1 MASAQTM
8 QSRQHKNPNI
18 DKLVEQEEKILEK
31 YEVKKDQIADADIRD
46 FVMTLLQGLD
56 RNIRQF
62 KTNKFFIAVFGAL
75 KAGKSTL
82 INALAER
89 YTSPT
94 GYGYETT
101 LHCSLILCAD
111 EEHPEGIYLYQL
123 TGNKKLEKTDRQE
136 KARELLDYFRGL
148 YDWEF
153 ISKGGNWERSE
164 RYLLNGHDLH
174 PSKDNLR
181 AVLTEAVLSR
191 YPQLMLVEIRI
202 KPEKDD
208 NFLQENIGI
217 LDMPGLDGSIANAES
232 DPIIAELPRA
242 ADYFLYVQSSIT
254 AINSGAKDYIL
265 SLIDH
270 SKEYI
275 VVFNEIRA
283 QYWLKPEV
291 QSQVIEEQNSK
302 AIEHLA
308 KRLGVN
314 PPCSFRINAAQAWDS
329 KNKRFQ
335 ADKLLDGFTLEKLY
349 ADSHI
354 QELKNEIFKLCRNNV
369 TEILDKNALSSL
381 KEWIK
386 ATQDLEGFIKLQEE
400 IKQQWKLD
408 CEKWQDAI
416 VQKVADIHLTE
427 EGEDEPLTI
436 NGALAEV
443 KEKIKKLFKENI
455 KEVEK
460 CNIKNYL
467 GNDYDKTKRE
477 QYASVDK
484 KLLEE
489 ICGEKEK
496 NVIGNKSRIL
506 CRKFVEKVRT
516 RVEKQIDFRLS
527 TQNDESMLLHADN
540 YTDALDGVNASISSS
555 NIIFKIVPNEEEKPL
570 ISWIRRRWIS
580 ESAKR
585 NCCSDYIEDFQ
596 KRFDKAVEMYS
607 ESHVKLIAS
616 WATGLSKTLQEDWK
630 KWQEEHTKIKE
641 KVDANIEFIH
651 EFQKD
656 LSALEEARK
665 RIYQS

>member
-1 MASAQTM
+1 MPSVQTM

-111 EEHPEGIYLYQL
+111 AEHPEGIYLYQL
-123 TGNKKLEKTDRQE
+123 TGNKKLEKTDLQ
-136 KARELLDYFRGL
+136 KQARRLLDYFRGL
-148 YDWEF
+148 YDWRF
-153 ISKGGNWERSE
+153 ISNSGNWERSE

-408 CEKWQDAI
+408 SEKWYAI
-416 VQKVADIHLTE
+416 DQKFKDINLANE
-427 EGEDEPLTI
+427 EDRQVTI
-436 NGALAEV
+436 DQALAEL
-443 KEKIKKLFKENI
+443 KEKIKNLFKESIEKVKKCDI
-455 KEVEK
+455 KD
-460 CNIKNYL
+460 YL
-467 GNDYDKTKRE
+467 GDDYGKTKRE
-477 QYASVDK
+477 QYASVDR

-489 ICGEKEK
+489 VCGEKKK
-496 NVIGNKSRIL
+496 NEITHESRIL
-506 CRKFVEKVRT
+506 CKKFVEKLQAM
-516 RVEKQIDFRLS
+516 VENQIDFRLS
-527 TQNDESMLLHADN
+527 TQNNESMLLHADN
-540 YTDALDGVNASISSS
+540 YTKALDRVKASITSSH
-555 NIIFKIVPNEEEKPL
+555 IIFKIVPNKEEQPL
-570 ISWIRRRWIS
+570 ISWKRRWWIS

-585 NCCSDYIEDFQ
+585 NCCSAYIKDFQ
-596 KRFDKAVEMYS
+596 GRFDEAVEMYS
-607 ESHVKLIAS
+607 ESHVNLIES
-616 WATGLSKTLQEDWK
+616 WAKGLSNTLKRDSE
-630 KWQEEHTKIKE
+630 KWEEEHTKIKE

>member
-18 DKLVEQEEKILEK
+18 DKLVEQEEKILKK
-31 YEVKKDQIADADIRD
+31 YEVKKDQIADADIRG
-46 FVMTLLQGLD
+46 FMTTLLHELD

-62 KTNKFFIAVFGAL
+62 KTNRFFIAVFGAL

-82 INALAER
+82 INALAEH
-89 YTSPT
+89 YTSPS

-123 TGNKKLEKTDRQE
+123 TGNKKREETDRQE

-174 PSKDNLR
+174 PSKDNLE

-202 KPEKDD
+202 KSEKDD
-208 NFLQENIGI
+208 NFLLKNIGI
-217 LDMPGLDGSIANAES
+217 LDMPGLDGSIANVKT
-232 DPIIAELPRA
+232 DPIIAELPKA
-242 ADYFLYVQSSIT
+242 ADYFLYVQSSIA
-254 AINSGAKDYIL
+254 AINSGARDYIL
-265 SLIDH
+265 SLINN

-283 QYWLKPEV
+283 QYWLKSEV
-291 QSQVIEEQNSK
+291 QSEVIEEQNNK
-302 AIEHLA
+302 AIGHLA
-308 KRLGVN
+308 KSLGVN
-314 PPCSFRINAAQAWDS
+314 PPRSFRINAAQAWDS
-329 KNKRFQ
+329 KNRRFQ
-335 ADKLLDGFTLEKLY
+335 VDKLMDGFTLEKLY

-408 CEKWQDAI
+408 SDKWYAI
-416 VQKVADIHLTE
+416 DQKFKDINLANE
-427 EGEDEPLTI
+427 EDRQVTI
-436 NGALAEV
+436 DQELAE
-443 KEKIKKLFKENI
+443 LKENI
-455 KEVEK
+455 KNLFKESIEK
-460 CNIKNYL
+460 VKKCDIKDYL

-484 KLLEE
+484 KLLEK
-489 ICGEKEK
+489 ICCEKEK
-496 NVIGNKSRIL
+496 NEIASQSRIW
-506 CRKFVEKVRT
+506 CKQFVKKLQAKV
-516 RVEKQIDFRLS
+516 ENQIDFRLS
-527 TQNDESMLLHADN
+527 TRNDESMLLHADN
-540 YTDALDGVNASISSS
+540 YTRELDDVKARITFSH
-555 NIIFKIVPNEEEKPL
+555 IIFKIVPNEEEKPL

-585 NCCSDYIEDFQ
+585 NCCSDYIQDFQ
-596 KRFDKAVEMYS
+596 KRFDEAVEMYS
-607 ESHVKLIAS
+607 ESHKNLIAS
-616 WATGLSKTLQEDWK
+616 WAKGLSNTLKRDSE
-630 KWQEEHTKIKE
+630 KWEEEHKKIKE

>member
-1 MASAQTM
+1 MPSVQTM

-31 YEVKKDQIADADIRD
+31 YEVKKDLIADADIRD

-111 EEHPEGIYLYQL
+111 AEHPEGIYLYQL
-123 TGNKKLEKTDRQE
+123 TGNKKLEKTDLQ
-136 KARELLDYFRGL
+136 KQARRLLDYFRGL
-148 YDWEF
+148 YDWRF
-153 ISKGGNWERSE
+153 ISNSGNWERSE

-369 TEILDKNALSSL
+369 TEILDKNALNSL

-386 ATQDLEGFIKLQEE
+386 ATQDLEDFAKLQEE
-400 IKQQWKLD
+400 INQRWKQDL
-408 CEKWQDAI
+408 EKWDAI
-416 VQKVADIHLTE
+416 NQKFGDIRLTDE
-427 EGEDEPLTI
+427 DKEDEPI
-436 NGALAEV
+436 SIEDKLAEV
-443 KEKIKKLFKENI
+443 KEKIENLFFNEQNNSSMLQKIPKFEDFKK
-455 KEVEK
+455 EK
-460 CNIKNYL
+460 KI
-467 GNDYDKTKRE
+467 
-477 QYASVDK
+477 QYAKVDK
-484 KLLEE
+484 ELLKIVWPPEGRSK
-489 ICGEKEK
+489 IR
-496 NVIGNKSRIL
+496 NQSRRE
-506 CRKFVEKVRT
+506 CNHFVEKLQNAI
-516 RVEKQIDFRLS
+516 EKIIDLPLN
-527 TQNDESMLLHADN
+527 TKNNESLLLHAAN
-540 YTDALDGVNASISSS
+540 YTSKLDEIKEAINSADGSLDIVS
-555 NIIFKIVPNEEEKPL
+555 NDSNDPL
-570 ISWIRRRWIS
+570 IAWSGRLWMTDNKK
-580 ESAKR
+580 AKAR
-585 NCCSDYIEDFQ
+585 IDYFEDFQ
-596 KRFDKAVEMYS
+596 KRFKEAVEKYS
-607 ESHVKLIAS
+607 EDKIKLIS
-616 WATGLSKTLQEDWK
+616 GCSDDLQEALCKDGGKWK
-630 KWQEEHTKIKE
+630 NEYNEKTKKITA
-641 KVDANIEFIH
+641 DIEFIR

-656 LSALEEARK
+656 LSDLEEARK
-665 RIYQS
+665 RVYQS

>member
-1 MASAQTM
+1 MPSVQTM

-123 TGNKKLEKTDRQE
+123 TGNKKREETDRQE

-291 QSQVIEEQNSK
+291 QSQVIEAQNSK

-354 QELKNEIFKLCRNNV
+354 QELKNEIFRLCRNNV
-369 TEILDKNALSSL
+369 TEILDKNALNSL

-386 ATQDLEGFIKLQEE
+386 TALPLEDFIKLQEE
-400 IKQQWKLD
+400 IKQRWEQD
-408 CEKWQDAI
+408 REKWDT
-416 VQKVADIHLTE
+416 VEQKFNDIRLTE
-427 EGEDEPLTI
+427 KDLTI
-436 NGALAEV
+436 GGALAEV
-443 KEKIKKLFKENI
+443 EENIKKLFNEENI
-455 KEVEK
+455 KKPEK
-460 CNIKNYL
+460 CDIKNYL
-467 GNDYDKTKRE
+467 GDDYDKTKQE
-477 QYASVDK
+477 QYAKADE
-484 KLLEE
+484 KLLKEV
-489 ICGEKEK
+489 CGDKEK
-496 NVIGNKSRIL
+496 NEIGNKSRIL
-506 CRKFVEKVRT
+506 CKKFVEMVRAA
-516 RVEKQIDFRLS
+516 VEEQIDFRLS
-527 TQNDESMLLHADN
+527 TRNDESMLLHADKYKKELEN
-540 YTDALDGVNASISSS
+540 VKARINSAH
-555 NIIFKIVPNEEEKPL
+555 NIIFRIASNENNEAL
-570 ISWIRRRWIS
+570 IPWKQRLLWIS

-585 NCCSDYIEDFQ
+585 NCCSDYIKDFQ
-596 KRFDKAVEMYS
+596 KRFDEAVEMYS
-607 ESHVKLIAS
+607 ESHVNLIAS
-616 WATGLSKTLQEDWK
+616 WATGLSKILGAERSEWEK
-630 KWQEEHTKIKE
+630 KYEKIKE
-641 KVDANIEFIH
+641 KLDADIEFIR

-656 LSALEEARK
+656 LSDLEEARK
-665 RIYQS
+665 RVYQS

>member
-18 DKLVEQEEKILEK
+18 DKLVELGDKIFEK
-31 YEVKKDQIADADIRD
+31 YEAKKDQIADADIRG
-46 FVMTLLQGLD
+46 FMTTLLHELD

-62 KTNKFFIAVFGAL
+62 KTNRFFIAVFGAL

-82 INALAER
+82 INALAEH
-89 YTSPT
+89 YTSPS

-123 TGNKKLEKTDRQE
+123 TGNKKREETDRQE

-174 PSKDNLR
+174 PSKDNLE

-202 KPEKDD
+202 KSEKDD
-208 NFLQENIGI
+208 NFLLKNIGI
-217 LDMPGLDGSIANAES
+217 LDMPGLDGSIANVKT
-232 DPIIAELPRA
+232 DPIIAELPKA
-242 ADYFLYVQSSIT
+242 ADYFLYVQSSIA
-254 AINSGAKDYIL
+254 AINSGARDYIL
-265 SLIDH
+265 SLINN

-283 QYWLKPEV
+283 QYWLKSEV
-291 QSQVIEEQNSK
+291 QSEVIEEQNNK
-302 AIEHLA
+302 AIGHLA
-308 KRLGVN
+308 KSLGVN
-314 PPCSFRINAAQAWDS
+314 PPRSFRINAAQAWDS
-329 KNKRFQ
+329 KNRRFQ
-335 ADKLLDGFTLEKLY
+335 VDKLMDGLTLEKLY
-349 ADSHI
+349 DDSHI
-354 QELKNEIFKLCRNNV
+354 QDLKNEISKLCRNNV
-369 TEILDKNALSSL
+369 TEILDKNALNSL

-386 ATQDLEGFIKLQEE
+386 TALPLEDFAKLQEE
-400 IKQQWKLD
+400 IKQQWELD
-408 CEKWQDAI
+408 CEKWHDAI
-416 VQKVADIHLTE
+416 DQKVGDIHLAE
-427 EGEDEPLTI
+427 EGEDEPRTI
-436 NGALAEV
+436 KEALAEV
-443 KEKIKKLFKENI
+443 KENIKKLFKGNI

-460 CNIKNYL
+460 CDIKDYL

-506 CRKFVEKVRT
+506 CKQFVEKVRT
-516 RVEKQIDFRLS
+516 KVEKQIDFRLS
-527 TQNDESMLLHADN
+527 TRNDESMLLHAVN
-540 YTDALDGVNASISSS
+540 YTDALERVKASISSS
-555 NIIFKIVPNEEEKPL
+555 HIIFKIVPNEKEQPL
-570 ISWIRRRWIS
+570 ISWIGRLWIS

-585 NCCSDYIEDFQ
+585 NCCSDYIKDFQ
-596 KRFDKAVEMYS
+596 KRFDEAVEMYS
-607 ESHVKLIAS
+607 ESHVNLIAS
-616 WATGLSKTLQEDWK
+616 WATGLSKTLQGDWE

-641 KVDANIEFIH
+641 KVDANIEFIR

-656 LSALEEARK
+656 LSDLEEARK
-665 RIYQS
+665 RVYQS

>member
-1 MASAQTM
+1 MPSVQTM

-111 EEHPEGIYLYQL
+111 AEHPEGIYLYQL
-123 TGNKKLEKTDRQE
+123 TGNKKLEKTDLQ
-136 KARELLDYFRGL
+136 KQARRLLDYFRGL
-148 YDWEF
+148 YDWRF
-153 ISKGGNWERSE
+153 ISNSGNWERSE

-291 QSQVIEEQNSK
+291 QSQVIEAQNSK

-386 ATQDLEGFIKLQEE
+386 TTQDLGGFIKLQEE
-400 IKQQWKLD
+400 INQQWKLD
-408 CEKWQDAI
+408 WEKWDAI
-416 VQKVADIHLTE
+416 DQKFEGIHLAE

-436 NGALAEV
+436 NDALAEV
-443 KEKIKKLFKENI
+443 KENIKKLFKGNI

-460 CNIKNYL
+460 CDIKDYL

-506 CRKFVEKVRT
+506 CKQFVEKVRT
-516 RVEKQIDFRLS
+516 MVEKQIDFRLS
-527 TQNDESMLLHADN
+527 TRNDESMLLHAVN
-540 YTDALDGVNASISSS
+540 YTEALERVKASISSS
-555 NIIFKIVPNEEEKPL
+555 HIIFKIVPNEEEQPL
-570 ISWIRRRWIS
+570 ISWIGRWWIS

-585 NCCSDYIEDFQ
+585 NCCSDYIKDFQ
-596 KRFDKAVEMYS
+596 KRFDEAVEMYS
-607 ESHVKLIAS
+607 ESHVNLIAS
-616 WATGLSKTLQEDWK
+616 WATGLSKTLKGDWE
-630 KWQEEHTKIKE
+630 KWQEEYTKIKE

-656 LSALEEARK
+656 LSDLEEARK
-665 RIYQS
+665 RVYQS

>member
-386 ATQDLEGFIKLQEE
+386 ATQDLEDFAKLQEE
-400 IKQQWKLD
+400 INQRWKQDL
-408 CEKWQDAI
+408 EKWDAI
-416 VQKVADIHLTE
+416 NNQKFGDICLTDE
-427 EGEDEPLTI
+427 DKEDEPI
-436 NGALAEV
+436 SIKDKLAEV
-443 KEKIKKLFKENI
+443 KEKIENLFFNEQNNSSMLQKIPKFDDFKKAKKIQYAKVDKELLKI
-455 KEVEK
+455 VWPPEGRSK
-460 CNIKNYL
+460 IKN
-467 GNDYDKTKRE
+467 
-477 QYASVDK
+477 Q
-484 KLLEE
+484 
-489 ICGEKEK
+489 
-496 NVIGNKSRIL
+496 SR
-506 CRKFVEKVRT
+506 CECNHFVEKIQNAI
-516 RVEKQIDFRLS
+516 EKIIDFPLN
-527 TQNDESMLLHADN
+527 TKNNESLLLHAAN
-540 YTDALDGVNASISSS
+540 YTSELDKIKEAINSADGSLDIVS
-555 NIIFKIVPNEEEKPL
+555 NDSDEPL
-570 ISWIRRRWIS
+570 IAWSGRLWMTDNKK
-580 ESAKR
+580 AKAR
-585 NCCSDYIEDFQ
+585 IDYFEDFQ
-596 KRFDKAVEMYS
+596 KRFEEAVKKYS
-607 ESHVKLIAS
+607 EDKIKLISGCSDDLQVALRKDRGK
-616 WATGLSKTLQEDWK
+616 WRNEYDEKTK
-630 KWQEEHTKIKE
+630 KNNCGYR
-641 KVDANIEFIH
+641 VY
-651 EFQKD
+651 
-656 LSALEEARK
+656 S
-665 RIYQS
+665 